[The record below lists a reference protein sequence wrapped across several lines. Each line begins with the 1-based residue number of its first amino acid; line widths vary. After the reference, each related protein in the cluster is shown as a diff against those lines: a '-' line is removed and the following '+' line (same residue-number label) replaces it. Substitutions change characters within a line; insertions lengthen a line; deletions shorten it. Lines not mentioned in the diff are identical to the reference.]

1 MKVLFWLLLF
11 LVFYTYIGYGILLW
25 IMVKIKK
32 VIVQPNNLSLPDP
45 LPDVTLLIAAYNE
58 QDIVS
63 DKMINCDSLDYPKD
77 KLHIVWVTDGTTDN
91 TNALLAQYP
100 NVTVL
105 FEPARKGKTAA
116 LNRAVPYIKTSYSIF
131 TDANTML
138 NKQAIKEIVLQFSDP
153 KVGCVAGEKRIFVDE
168 KANNASSGEGFYW
181 KYEST
186 LKSLDSQLNSAV
198 GAAGELFAIRT
209 ELYEQMEEDTLLDDF
224 ILSLRIAQ
232 KGYKIAYCDTAY
244 ATETG
249 SANFKEEQKRK
260 VRIVAGG
267 LQSIARML
275 PLLNIFKYGLLSFQY
290 ISHRVLRWT
299 ITPIALF
306 ILLPLNFYLITIH
319 AGTLYTILFV
329 IQIVFY
335 IMVYFG
341 FKMQEKNLKNKYLSI
356 PYYVFFMNYNAL
368 KGAAY
373 LKKRKGNAAW
383 EKSKR
388 S

>member
-32 VIVQPNNLSLPDP
+32 VMVQPNNLSLPDP

-58 QDIVS
+58 QDIVA
-63 DKMINCDSLDYPKD
+63 DKMINCDSLDYPAD

-91 TNALLAQYP
+91 TNQLLSNYP

-116 LNRAVPYIKTSYSIF
+116 LNRAMPYIKTPYSIF

-138 NKQAIKEIVLQFSDP
+138 NEQAIKEIVLQFSDP
-153 KVGCVAGEKRIFVDE
+153 KVGCVAGEKRIFIDK

-209 ELYEQMEEDTLLDDF
+209 ALYEQMEEDTLLDDF

-275 PLLNIFKYGLLSFQY
+275 PLLNIFKYGMLSFQY

-319 AGTLYTILFV
+319 AGTLYTVLFILQV
-329 IQIVFY
+329 IFY
-335 IMVYFG
+335 ILVYFG
-341 FKMQEKNLKNKYLSI
+341 FKVQEKNLKNKYLSI

-368 KGAAY
+368 KGTAY

>member
-63 DKMINCDSLDYPKD
+63 DKMINCESLDYPID

-116 LNRAVPYIKTSYSIF
+116 LNRAMPYIKTSYSIF

-299 ITPIALF
+299 VTPIALF

-319 AGTLYTILFV
+319 AGSLYTILFV
-329 IQIVFY
+329 IQIIFY

-368 KGAAY
+368 KGATY